1 MFEFKDKIGEKITL
15 RPWTDDDVESLIEI
29 SNGVWMVDNLKNDYS
44 SPMTK
49 EEAQK
54 FIDYRKVNTDRK
66 IAFAIELDGKAI
78 GNVCVF
84 SQEGIYRKSAELTF
98 WLNDNYWNRGIMTN
112 SVKLITSY
120 AFSIM
125 PVVRIYSEPYSRNIG
140 SKIVLRRS
148 GFKCDGVLRSCVLK
162 NGIISDISVFSILST
177 EVEAIK

>member
-1 MFEFKDKIGEKITL
+1 MLEFKDKIGERIIL

-29 SNGVWMVDNLKNDYS
+29 SKGVWMIDNLKNNYS
-44 SPMTK
+44 SPMTTDEAK
-49 EEAQK
+49 E
-54 FIDYRKVNTDRK
+54 FIDYRKENTDKK

-78 GNVCVF
+78 GNICVF
-84 SQEGIYRKSAELTF
+84 AQEGIYSKSAELTF

-112 SVKLITSY
+112 AVKTIVQY

-148 GFKCDGVLRSCVLK
+148 GFKCDGVLRSCVMK
-162 NGIISDISVFSILST
+162 NGMISDISVFSILST
-177 EVEAIK
+177 EVGSIK